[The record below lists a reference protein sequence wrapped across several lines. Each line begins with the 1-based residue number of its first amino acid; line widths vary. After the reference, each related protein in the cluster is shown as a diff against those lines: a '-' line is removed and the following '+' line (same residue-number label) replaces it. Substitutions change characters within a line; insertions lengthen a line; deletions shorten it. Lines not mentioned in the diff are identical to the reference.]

1 MLFESASLESGLR
14 LALAL
19 AIGLLVGTERGWKTR
34 ALGEGRRLAGL
45 RTFGLTGL
53 LGGLLGLLTAAV
65 GPLPLGLAF
74 IGLALLLG
82 IAYARTTAPHPDS
95 DISITTMVALL
106 LTFTLGAEATR
117 GDLTLAAAAAV
128 VATLLLDLK
137 ATLHGWLARVEERE
151 LTALLRLLLISVVI
165 LPFLPDRDFGPWQA
179 FNPRALW
186 WMVVLISAISFSGYV
201 AVKLLGQRRGLA
213 LTALFS
219 GLTSS
224 TALTLHFA
232 RLARRQPA
240 AGTLLASGILFGCA
254 AMLPRMLVVVVVL
267 HPALAA
273 ALWPAFAAMELCI
286 LLPALYW
293 WWRADRSHNPDMS
306 YLSNPVELKFALGFG
321 VVLALVALAC
331 GGARALIGEQA
342 LIGVALISGI
352 ADVDAVTISLSR
364 LSHAGVALST
374 ALQGIVLAA
383 ASNNIAKGILA
394 TLVGGTAIGLR
405 VALPLAAATVA
416 GLAILALL

>member
-1 MLFESASLESGLR
+1 MPFEPASLETALR
-14 LALAL
+14 LAVAL
-19 AIGLLVGTERGWKTR
+19 AIGLLVGTERGWKSR

-45 RTFGLTGL
+45 RTFGLVGL
-53 LGGLLGLLTAAV
+53 LGGLAGLSALSF
-65 GPLPLGLAF
+65 GPLPIGLAF

-82 IAYARTTAPHPDS
+82 AAYIRSTPVQPDS
-95 DISITTMVALL
+95 DISITTLIALL
-106 LTFTLGAEATR
+106 LTFLLGAQATQ

-137 ATLHGWLARVEERE
+137 TTLHGWLARIEERE

-179 FNPRALW
+179 LNPRTLW
-186 WMVVLISAISFSGYV
+186 WMVVLISTISFSGYV

-232 RLARRQPA
+232 RLARREPA

-254 AMLPRMLVVVVVL
+254 AMLPRMLVVVLVL
-267 HPALAA
+267 HPALAWS
-273 ALWPAFAAMELCI
+273 LLPVFAAMELCI
-286 LLPALYW
+286 LLPALYG
-293 WWRADRSHNPDMS
+293 WWRADRGHSLDIG

-321 VVLALVALAC
+321 AVLALVALAC
-331 GGARALIGEQA
+331 AGARALIGEQA

-364 LSHAGVALST
+364 LGHTGVALSI

-383 ASNNIAKGILA
+383 ASNNIAKGVMA
-394 TLVGGTAIGLR
+394 TLVGGISIGLR
-405 VALPLAAATVA
+405 VGVPLVAATIA
-416 GLAILALL
+416 GLVVLVLR